1 MIMEKCPLCNGFGII
16 DNYEGERVC
25 DVCKGDGVISV
36 CSENEKSTN
45 AVKLR
50 NKSDEE
56 LAKWIAKTCSNAI
69 LLSVYEEWRLR
80 YTDEDWWL
88 KYLKNNSQ

>member
-1 MIMEKCPLCNGFGII
+1 MVMGKCPLCDGWGFI

-25 DVCKGDGVISV
+25 GMCKGSGVVSV
-36 CSENEKSTN
+36 CTENEKLTN

-69 LLSVYEEWRLR
+69 LLSEYKVWKLR
-80 YTDEDWWL
+80 YIDEDWWL
-88 KYLKNNSQ
+88 KYLKETNE